1 MKVKSVRSVPMGTSK
16 VLGMYPTVV
25 QKVWDFSPEAR
36 YQGGRDGAKHQGGLP
51 PSTSM
56 TNCSS
61 VYQTAKTFGQKNRDN
76 VYVLSRPVM
85 PKKR

>member
-1 MKVKSVRSVPMGTSK
+1 MKRVHLVTGTSK
-16 VLGMYPTVV
+16 VLGMYPTVI
-25 QKVWDFSPEAR
+25 QKVWDFSPDAPR

-61 VYQTAKTFGQKNRDN
+61 VYEIARTFGKKNRDN
-76 VYVLSRPVM
+76 VYVLSAPVR

>member
-1 MKVKSVRSVPMGTSK
+1 MKVKSVRSVPKGTMSH
-16 VLGMYPTVV
+16 YPTVV
-25 QKVWDFSPEAR
+25 QKVWDFSPASR
-36 YQGGRDGAKHQGGLP
+36 YQSGHDGGRHQGGLP

-61 VYQTAKTFGQKNRDN
+61 VYQTAKTFGKKNRDN
-76 VYVLSRPVM
+76 AYVLSAPVR